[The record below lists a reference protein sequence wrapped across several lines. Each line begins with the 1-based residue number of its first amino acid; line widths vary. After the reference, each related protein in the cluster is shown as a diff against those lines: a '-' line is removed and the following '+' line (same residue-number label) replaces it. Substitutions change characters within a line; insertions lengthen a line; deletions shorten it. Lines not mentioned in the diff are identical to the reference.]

1 METILISI
9 GAFILAIG
17 ILVAVHEYGH
27 YIVARWCDVKVLRYS
42 IGFGKPL
49 LTWYG
54 RDADRTEYC
63 ISAIPLGGYVKLLD
77 EREGNVPESELPRS
91 FTHKSVAARVAIL
104 AAGPLMNFAFAI
116 FAYWLMFV
124 IGVPGAQ
131 PIIGEVTENS
141 IASRAGVLGGDRII
155 TVGGQQVATWDG
167 AILFILDE
175 MLSDQ
180 TIALQVSDGEG
191 DAREIQL
198 DIQGRI
204 GELTE
209 PGKLFDVL
217 GMKPWVPIIPARV
230 SEVTPGGP
238 AELAGVQAGDLVVG
252 ADGEAIDSWTQWV
265 TYVRARPGQVIAME
279 LERDGRLVTIVASA
293 GVAEEGG
300 EQFGRLGMATEPPA
314 DLARKYLANQR
325 YGFAASLTESVSRT
339 WSMSELTVRMI
350 GRMFTGDV
358 SVKNISG
365 PINIAE
371 YAGYSARIGFAPFL
385 NFLAI
390 VSISLG
396 ILNLLPV
403 PVLDGGQIVYQIA
416 EAIKG
421 SPLSERVQI
430 IGQQIGIAM
439 LIMVMSL
446 AFYND
451 LSRFF

>member
-1 METILISI
+1 
-9 GAFILAIG
+9 
-17 ILVAVHEYGH
+17 
-27 YIVARWCDVKVLRYS
+27 
-42 IGFGKPL
+42 
-49 LTWYG
+49 
-54 RDADRTEYC
+54 
-63 ISAIPLGGYVKLLD
+63 
-77 EREGNVPESELPRS
+77 
-91 FTHKSVAARVAIL
+91 
-104 AAGPLMNFAFAI
+104 
-116 FAYWLMFV
+116 
-124 IGVPGAQ
+124 
-131 PIIGEVTENS
+131 
-141 IASRAGVLGGDRII
+141 
-155 TVGGQQVATWDG
+155 VGGQQVATWDG

-180 TIALQVSDGEG
+180 TIPLQVSDEAG
-191 DAREIQL
+191 DTRQVQL

-217 GMKPWVPIIPARV
+217 GMKPWIPIIPALV
-230 SEVTPGGP
+230 SEVTEGGP
-238 AELAGVQAGDLVVG
+238 AALAGVRAGDLVVG
-252 ADGEAIDSWTQWV
+252 ADGQAIDSWPQWV
-265 TYVRARPGQVIAME
+265 GYVRARPGQAIAME
-279 LERDGRLVTIVASA
+279 LERDGRSVTIVATA

-300 EQFGRLGMATEPPA
+300 EQFGRLGMATEPPV
-314 DLARKYLANQR
+314 DLAGKYMANQR
-325 YGFAASLTESVSRT
+325 YGFAASLTEAISRT

-350 GRMFTGDV
+350 SRMFTGDV

-371 YAGYSARIGFAPFL
+371 YAGYSARIGFSPFL

-403 PVLDGGQIVYQIA
+403 PVLDGGQIVYQVA
-416 EAIKG
+416 EAVKG
-421 SPLSERVQI
+421 SPLSERAQLV
-430 IGQQIGIAM
+430 GQQIGIAM

>member
-1 METILISI
+1 METIFISI
-9 GAFILAIG
+9 VAFVVAIG

-27 YIVARWCDVKVLRYS
+27 YIVARWCGVKVLRYS

-49 LTWYG
+49 MTWRG
-54 RDADRTEYC
+54 KDPDQTEYC

-77 EREGNVPESELPRS
+77 EREGDVDPAETDRA
-91 FTHKSVAARVAIL
+91 FTRKPVSSRIAIL

-116 FAYWLMFV
+116 VAYWTMLI
-124 IGVPGAQ
+124 IGVPGVQ
-131 PIIGEVTENS
+131 PIVGEVTENS
-141 IASRAGVLGGDRII
+141 IASRAGVESGDRILM
-155 TVGGQQVATWDG
+155 VGNDSVSTWDG

-175 MLSDQ
+175 LLADEPIAMKVVGDQ
-180 TIALQVSDGEG
+180 GN
-191 DAREIQL
+191 ARQLQL
-198 DIQGRI
+198 DVSGRI
-204 GELTE
+204 TDLTE

-217 GMKPWVPIIPARV
+217 GFKPWAPVVPALV

-238 AELAGVQAGDLVVG
+238 ADLAGVLPGDLVVS
-252 ADGEAIDSWTQWV
+252 ADGELIGSWVEWV
-265 TYVRARPGQVIAME
+265 DYVRARPGQNITMK
-279 LERDGRLVTIVASA
+279 LDRDGIVLDVNAVI
-293 GVAEEGG
+293 GIAEEDG
-300 EQFGRLGMATEPPA
+300 QSFGRIGMATRPPA
-314 DLARKYLANQR
+314 DLAEKYISNQR
-325 YGFAASLTESVSRT
+325 YGVSAALGEAVSRT
-339 WSMSELTVRMI
+339 WAMSALTVRMI

-371 YAGYSARIGFAPFL
+371 YAGYSARIGVAPFL

-403 PVLDGGQIVYQIA
+403 PVLDGGQIVYQA
-416 EAIKG
+416 VEAIKG
-421 SPLSERVQI
+421 SPVSERAQL
-430 IGQQIGIAM
+430 IGQQFGIAM
-439 LIMVMSL
+439 LLMVMSL

>member
-9 GAFILAIG
+9 AAFVLAIG

-54 RDADRTEYC
+54 KDADRTEYC
-63 ISAIPLGGYVKLLD
+63 LSAIPLGGYVKLLD
-77 EREGNVPESELPRS
+77 EREGNVPEDELPRS
-91 FTHKSVAARVAIL
+91 FTHKPVASRVAIL

-131 PIIGEVTENS
+131 PIVGEVTESS
-141 IASRAGVLGGDRII
+141 IAARAGIASGDRIV
-155 TVGGQQVATWDG
+155 TVGGQRVATWDG

-180 TIALQVSDGEG
+180 TIPLQVSGADG
-191 DAREIQL
+191 ALREVQL
-198 DIQGRI
+198 DIEGRI

-217 GMKPWVPIIPARV
+217 GMKPWAPVIPARV
-230 SEVTPGGP
+230 SAVTPGGP
-238 AELAGVQAGDLVVG
+238 ADLAGVLAGDLVVA
-252 ADGEAIDSWTQWV
+252 ADGEAIVSWPQWV
-265 TYVRARPGQVIAME
+265 RYVRARPDQAIAMQ
-279 LERDGRLVTIVASA
+279 LERDGSLMTIVATA
-293 GVAEEGG
+293 GIAEEDG

-314 DLARKYLANQR
+314 DLAKKYMANQR
-325 YGFAASLTESVSRT
+325 YGFGSSLAEAVGRT

-403 PVLDGGQIVYQIA
+403 PVLDGGQIVYQFA
-416 EAIKG
+416 EAVKG
-421 SPLSERVQI
+421 SPLSERAQL

>member
-9 GAFILAIG
+9 AAFILAIG

-27 YIVARWCDVKVLRYS
+27 YIVARGCGVKVLRYS

-49 LTWYG
+49 FTWYG
-54 RDADRTEYC
+54 KGADRTEYC
-63 ISAIPLGGYVKLLD
+63 ISALPLGGYVKLLD
-77 EREGNVPESELPRS
+77 EREGNVPEAELPRS
-91 FTHKSVAARVAIL
+91 FTHQPVASRVAIL

-124 IGVPGAQ
+124 VGVPGAQ
-131 PIIGEVTENS
+131 PIVGEVAESS
-141 IASRAGVLGGDRII
+141 IAARAGVVSGDRIVA
-155 TVGGQQVATWDG
+155 VGGKQVATWDG

-175 MLSDQ
+175 MLADQ
-180 TIALQVSDGEG
+180 TIPLEVSDPDGRV
-191 DAREIQL
+191 RELQL
-198 DIQGRI
+198 DIKGRI
-204 GELTE
+204 SELTE

-217 GMKPWVPIIPARV
+217 GLEPWRPVVPARV

-238 AELAGVQAGDLVVG
+238 ADLAGVLAGDLVVA
-252 ADGEAIDSWTQWV
+252 ADGEAISSWPQWV
-265 TYVRARPGQVIAME
+265 SYVRARPGQAIAMQ
-279 LERDGRLVTIVASA
+279 LERAGSVVTIVATA
-293 GVAEEGG
+293 GFAEEDGQ
-300 EQFGRLGMATEPPA
+300 QFGRLGMATKPPA
-314 DLARKYLANQR
+314 DLAGKYMANQR
-325 YGFAASLTESVSRT
+325 YGFAASLPEAVART
-339 WSMSELTVRMI
+339 WSMSALTVRMI

-403 PVLDGGQIVYQIA
+403 PVLDGGQIVYQVV

-421 SPLSERVQI
+421 SPLSERAQLV
-430 IGQQIGIAM
+430 GQQIGIAM